1 MYLSLI
7 KENNMRISARNSIK
21 GVVKKVKIG
30 FVSAEVSI
38 EIAAGIIITAVI
50 TKSSAENL
58 ELEEGKEAY
67 VVIKSSDVMVA
78 ID

>member
-1 MYLSLI
+1 M
-7 KENNMRISARNSIK
+7 KISARNSLK
-21 GVVKKVKIG
+21 GVVKKLRIG
-30 FVSAEVSI
+30 LVSAEVSI
-38 EIAAGIIITAVI
+38 EIAAGITITAVI
-50 TKSSAENL
+50 TKSSAEDL

>member
-1 MYLSLI
+1 M
-7 KENNMRISARNSIK
+7 KISARNSLK
-21 GVVKKVKIG
+21 GVVKKLRIG
-30 FVSAEVSI
+30 LVSAEVSI

-50 TKSSAENL
+50 TKSSSEDL

>member
-1 MYLSLI
+1 M
-7 KENNMRISARNSIK
+7 KISAHNSLK

-30 FVSAEVSI
+30 HVSAEVSV
-38 EIAAGIIITAVI
+38 EIVAGIVITAVI
-50 TKSSAENL
+50 TRSSAENL

>member
-1 MYLSLI
+1 M
-7 KENNMRISARNSIK
+7 KISARNSLK

-30 FVSAEVSI
+30 HVSAEVSV
-38 EIAAGIIITAVI
+38 EIVAGIVITAVI
-50 TKSSAENL
+50 TRSSAENL

>member
-1 MYLSLI
+1 M
-7 KENNMRISARNSIK
+7 KISARNSLK

-30 FVSAEVSI
+30 HVSAEISV
-38 EIAAGIIITAVI
+38 EIVAGIVITAVI
-50 TKSSAENL
+50 TRSSAENL